1 MNPEQRI
8 KDLGLALPEMRSSA
22 GNYVPSV
29 QTGNLLFLSGS
40 LSYDTVGKLGE
51 ELSVEEGYKAAEQAG
66 LEALSKIKEAT
77 GDLSKVKK
85 IVKVLAFINC
95 SLDFKQQAK
104 VMNGASDLFV
114 SIFGTEVGVHARTSI
129 GSINPRGAAVEL
141 EMVVELTETKK

>member
-1 MNPEQRI
+1 MKPEQQLQE
-8 KDLGLALPEMRSSA
+8 LGLKLPEMRSSA
-22 GNYVPSV
+22 GNYVSFV

-51 ELSVEEGYKAAEQAG
+51 EVSVEGGYKAAEQAG
-66 LEALSKIKEAT
+66 LEALSKIKAAT

-95 SLDFKQQAK
+95 SMDFKEQAK

-114 SIFGTEVGVHARTSI
+114 SVFGKEVGAHARTSI
-129 GSINPRGAAVEL
+129 GAINPRGAAVEL
-141 EMVVELTETKK
+141 EMVVELNE